1 LRHGT
6 TSTSRTFIDK
16 SSGAPGDPSPK
27 VEVMSSHTRTA
38 LTAALLSV
46 ALLAGLTAPSFADK
60 KDDLERQKREASGA
74 ARDAQ
79 KDLDAST
86 KEFAEAAAALQDA
99 EARLGSAQATLD
111 QTRGKVAVAAA
122 FDAQMQTRLEKSQAR
137 LKAARKELDQGERRL
152 VRSEKSVEDFAVQ
165 DYLEGDRGLRA
176 LSGLLQGEDPS
187 TYGEQVSLNGAVS
200 DDQLATMQRLEA
212 TRVILKLNRQ
222 KVQRLRDRV
231 KVQRAEAAANL
242 VEKQQLE
249 AAAEQ
254 QATEVAS
261 LVTVREG
268 AASTAAAA
276 QADDERIVREREAE
290 TARLSAELQRIAEEE
305 LRKARERAAQAERDR
320 LKKGSGSKGGANDPG
335 PATGD
340 SGGALTRPVSGPVTS
355 PYGMRVH
362 PITGVY
368 KLHDGMDFGVA
379 CGTPVRAAAGGTII
393 QQYFNG
399 AYGNR
404 IILNNGVKRGVS
416 VVTTYNH
423 LTRFALR
430 AGAKVQRGQ
439 VIGYSGSTGYSTGC
453 HLHFMVLVN
462 GATTNP
468 AGWL

>member
-1 LRHGT
+1 M
-6 TSTSRTFIDK
+6 SP
-16 SSGAPGDPSPK
+16 GAPGDPSPK
-27 VEVMSSHTRTA
+27 VEVMFSHTRTA
-38 LTAALLSV
+38 VTAALIAAALV
-46 ALLAGLTAPSFADK
+46 ASLTAPSFADK
-60 KDDLERQKREASGA
+60 KDDLERQRREAAGEAAGA
-74 ARDAQ
+74 K

-86 KEFAEAAAALQDA
+86 AELIAAAAALKKA
-99 EARLGSAQATLD
+99 ETRLGGAQATLGE
-111 QTRGKVAVAAA
+111 TRGKVAVAAA
-122 FDAQMQTRLEKSQAR
+122 FDTEMQAKLDQSQADLR
-137 LKAARKELDQGERRL
+137 AARRELAKGERRL
-152 VRSEKSVEDFAVQ
+152 VRSEKLVEEFAVQ
-165 DYLEGDRGLRA
+165 DYLDGDRRLRA
-176 LSGLLQGEDPS
+176 LGGLLQGEDPS

-222 KVQRLRDRV
+222 KVQKLRDTV

-254 QATEVAS
+254 QAAKVAE
-261 LVTVREG
+261 LVTARQG
-268 AASTAAAA
+268 AQATAAAA
-276 QADDERIVREREAE
+276 QADDDRRYQERLAEA
-290 TARLSAELQRIAEEE
+290 ARVEQQLKALAAEE
-305 LRKARERAAQAERDR
+305 LRKARERAARKARGDT
-320 LKKGSGSKGGANDPG
+320 SPDPD
-335 PATGD
+335 PDTGD
-340 SGGALTRPVSGPVTS
+340 SGGTLSRPVSGPVTS

-404 IILNNGVKRGVS
+404 IILNNGIKRGVN

-423 LTRFALR
+423 LSRFALGV
-430 AGAKVQRGQ
+430 GARVKRGQ
-439 VIGYSGSTGYSTGC
+439 LIGYSGTTGYSTGC
-453 HLHFMVLVN
+453 HLHFMVLTN
-462 GATTNP
+462 GSTVNP

>member
-1 LRHGT
+1 
-6 TSTSRTFIDK
+6 
-16 SSGAPGDPSPK
+16 
-27 VEVMSSHTRTA
+27 MSSHTRSA
-38 LTAALLSV
+38 LLAALLSV
-46 ALLAGLTAPSFADK
+46 ALLAGLTSPSFADR
-60 KDDLERQKREASGA
+60 KDDLERQKKEASGA
-74 ARDAQ
+74 AQQAQ

-86 KEFAEAAAALQDA
+86 KEFAEAAAALKDA
-99 EARLGSAQATLD
+99 EAKLGAAQATLD

-122 FDAQMQTRLEKSQAR
+122 FDTQMQAKLEKSQAALR
-137 LKAARKELDQGERRL
+137 SARKELDQGERRL
-152 VRSEKSVEDFAVQ
+152 VRSEKSVEEFAVQ

-187 TYGEQVSLNGAVS
+187 TYGEEVSLNGAVS

-222 KVQRLRDRV
+222 KVQKLRDKV

-290 TARLSAELQRIAEEE
+290 TSRLSAELKRIADEE
-305 LRKARERAAQAERDR
+305 LRKAREAERERQRRAA
-320 LKKGSGSKGGANDPG
+320 KGNGGGGGGTVDPD
-335 PATGD
+335 PPTGD
-340 SGGALTRPVSGPVTS
+340 SGGTLTRPVSGPITS

-379 CGTPVRAAAGGTII
+379 CGTPVRAAAAGTII

-423 LTRFALR
+423 LTRFALK
-430 AGAKVQRGQ
+430 AGTKVQRGQ

-462 GATTNP
+462 GSTTNP

>member
-1 LRHGT
+1 
-6 TSTSRTFIDK
+6 
-16 SSGAPGDPSPK
+16 
-27 VEVMSSHTRTA
+27 MSSHTRSA
-38 LTAALLSV
+38 LLAALLSV
-46 ALLAGLTAPSFADK
+46 ALLAGLTSPSFADR
-60 KDDLERQKREASGA
+60 KDDLERQKKEASGA
-74 ARDAQ
+74 AQQAQ

-99 EARLGSAQATLD
+99 EAKLGSAQATLD

-122 FDAQMQTRLEKSQAR
+122 FDTQMQAKLEKSQAALR
-137 LKAARKELDQGERRL
+137 SARKELDQGERRL
-152 VRSEKSVEDFAVQ
+152 VRSEKSVEEFAVQ

-187 TYGEQVSLNGAVS
+187 TYGEEVSLNGAVS

-222 KVQRLRDRV
+222 KVQKLRDKV

-290 TARLSAELQRIAEEE
+290 TSRLAAELQKIADEE
-305 LRKARERAAQAERDR
+305 LRKAKERAERERQRKA
-320 LKKGSGSKGGANDPG
+320 KGGGGSSTEDPD
-335 PATGD
+335 PPTGD
-340 SGGALTRPVSGPVTS
+340 SGGTLTRPVSGPITS

-379 CGTPVRAAAGGTII
+379 CGTPVKAAAAGTII

-423 LTRFALR
+423 LTRFALK
-430 AGAKVQRGQ
+430 AGTKVQRGQ

-462 GATTNP
+462 GSTTNP

>member
-1 LRHGT
+1 
-6 TSTSRTFIDK
+6 
-16 SSGAPGDPSPK
+16 
-27 VEVMSSHTRTA
+27 MSSHTRSA
-38 LTAALLSV
+38 LLAALLSV
-46 ALLAGLTAPSFADK
+46 ALLAGLTSPSFADR
-60 KDDLERQKREASGA
+60 KDDLERQKKEASGA
-74 ARDAQ
+74 AQQAQ

-99 EARLGSAQATLD
+99 EAKLGSAQATLD

-122 FDAQMQTRLEKSQAR
+122 FDTQMQAKLEKSQAALR
-137 LKAARKELDQGERRL
+137 SARKELDQGERRL
-152 VRSEKSVEDFAVQ
+152 VRSEKSVEEFAVQ

-187 TYGEQVSLNGAVS
+187 TYGEEVSLNGAVS

-222 KVQRLRDRV
+222 KVQKLRDKV
-231 KVQRAEAAANL
+231 KAQRAEAAANL

-290 TARLSAELQRIAEEE
+290 TSRLAAELQKIADEE
-305 LRKARERAAQAERDR
+305 LRKAKERAERERQRKA
-320 LKKGSGSKGGANDPG
+320 KGGGGSSTEDPD
-335 PATGD
+335 PPTGD
-340 SGGALTRPVSGPVTS
+340 SGGTLTRPVSGPITS

-379 CGTPVRAAAGGTII
+379 CGTPVKAAAAGTII

-423 LTRFALR
+423 LTRFALK
-430 AGAKVQRGQ
+430 AGTKVQRGQ

-462 GATTNP
+462 GSTTNP